1 MIKFIIA
8 VAVCIALAS
17 SCAMAKDDITNK
29 LTNNNNMENNNDI
42 DINNSSD
49 STLNNSTD
57 VSNSITYDVSSASA
71 ASVFSNGCSTGA
83 SVQGIK
89 GGFSI
94 GSVNVICRNLMM
106 ADAYLNL
113 ARYAE
118 NKEVKS
124 AYMGIAVTY
133 LEDAGYVVKKTSTT
147 GFIAQVTSDL
157 SIPLAALLILLIL

>member
-1 MIKFIIA
+1 MIKFVIIGI
-8 VAVCIALAS
+8 CIALAS
-17 SCAMAKDDITNK
+17 SCAMAKDDINNSVE
-29 LTNNNNMENNNDI
+29 NNNNMEINNDSRINNNS
-42 DINNSSD
+42 N

-94 GSVNVICRNLMM
+94 GSVNIICRNLMM

-133 LEDAGYVVKKTSTT
+133 LEDAGYVVKRTSTT

-157 SIPLAALLILLIL
+157 SIPLAILLILLIL